1 MRHDIKKYKR
11 NIGLTM
17 IYFGV
22 SVLLLCFVCGWTKYN
37 IVIFPILFLI
47 IIGLILHVLIIKRE
61 SKY

>member
-1 MRHDIKKYKR
+1 MT
-11 NIGLTM
+11 L